1 MAGTDTDVRD
11 VSFRPP
17 WGRRFLSGTRRGE
30 SRMPIAAERTG
41 MRRPRRAGFKR
52 LWTAL
57 TLLARAWSE
66 DRCSRKAAA
75 VAYYTAFSLAPI
87 LVIVLAVAGLLV
99 ETTALSA
106 AILDQMRMLIGEPGA
121 ALLGDLLAAS
131 TRQEEGGWAA
141 LAALV
146 ALLVG
151 ATTAFAELKDSL
163 DEIFQVERRRPTGLW
178 GLLRSRLLSF
188 GLVLVLA
195 FLLLVSLAVN
205 AVLAVISTR
214 VIGTGAEAG
223 WLLTGL
229 SWFATL
235 VVVIGLF
242 ASIYKL
248 LPEARLAWRDVVL
261 AAGITALLFMVGRL
275 AIGVYLGNSAPASA
289 FGAAG
294 SLAVLLLW
302 VFYSTSIFFVGA
314 EITRLFIAR
323 RTKRTLPRE
332 SST

>member
-1 MAGTDTDVRD
+1 MAA
-11 VSFRPP
+11 
-17 WGRRFLSGTRRGE
+17 GRT
-30 SRMPIAAERTG
+30 A
-41 MRRPRRAGFKR
+41 MRRPRSGPFKGLR
-52 LWTAL
+52 NAL
-57 TLLARAWSE
+57 TRLASAWSE
-66 DRCSRKAAA
+66 DRCGRKAAA

-106 AILDQMRMLIGEPGA
+106 AILDQIRMLIGEPGA
-121 ALLGDLLAAS
+121 ALLGDLLAGS
-131 TRQEEGGWAA
+131 TRKDEGGWAA
-141 LAALV
+141 LAAFV

-163 DEIFQVERRRPTGLW
+163 DEIFQVERRSPTGLW
-178 GLLRSRLLSF
+178 GLLRARLLSF

-214 VIGTGAEAG
+214 VIGIGTETG
-223 WLLTGL
+223 WLVTGL
-229 SWFATL
+229 SWIATL
-235 VVVIGLF
+235 VVVLGLF
-242 ASIYKL
+242 AAIYKL
-248 LPEARLAWRDVVL
+248 LPEAQLAWRDVLL
-261 AAGITALLFMVGRL
+261 AAGVTALLFMVGRL
-275 AIGVYLGNSAPASA
+275 AIGAYLGNSAPASA

-302 VFYSTSIFFVGA
+302 VFYSASIFFIGA

-323 RTKRTLPRE
+323 RASEETR
-332 SST
+332 SG

>member
-1 MAGTDTDVRD
+1 MAA
-11 VSFRPP
+11 
-17 WGRRFLSGTRRGE
+17 GRTAARGPRSG
-30 SRMPIAAERTG
+30 P
-41 MRRPRRAGFKR
+41 FKGLR
-52 LWTAL
+52 NAL
-57 TLLARAWSE
+57 TRLASAWSE
-66 DRCSRKAAA
+66 DRCGRKAAA

-106 AILDQMRMLIGEPGA
+106 AILDQIRMLIGEPGA
-121 ALLGDLLAAS
+121 ALLGDLLAGS
-131 TRQEEGGWAA
+131 TRKDEGGWAA
-141 LAALV
+141 LAAFV

-163 DEIFQVERRRPTGLW
+163 DEIFQVERRSPTGLW
-178 GLLRSRLLSF
+178 GLLRARLLSF

-214 VIGTGAEAG
+214 VIGIGTETG
-223 WLLTGL
+223 WLVTGL
-229 SWFATL
+229 SWIATL
-235 VVVIGLF
+235 VVVLGLF
-242 ASIYKL
+242 AAIYKL
-248 LPEARLAWRDVVL
+248 LPEARLAWRDVLL
-261 AAGITALLFMVGRL
+261 AAGVTALLFMVGRL
-275 AIGVYLGNSAPASA
+275 AIGAYLGNSAPASA

-302 VFYSTSIFFVGA
+302 VFYSASIFFIGA

-323 RTKRTLPRE
+323 RASEETR
-332 SST
+332 SG

>member
-1 MAGTDTDVRD
+1 M
-11 VSFRPP
+11 S
-17 WGRRFLSGTRRGE
+17 L
-30 SRMPIAAERTG
+30 AAER
-41 MRRPRRAGFKR
+41 RAIRGSRDSGIGR
-52 LWTAL
+52 LGHAFT
-57 TLLARAWSE
+57 TLAGAWSE

-75 VAYYTAFSLAPI
+75 LAYYTAFSLAPI

-106 AILDQMRMLIGEPGA
+106 AILDQARQLIGEPGA
-121 ALLGDLLAAS
+121 ALLRDLLEAS
-131 TRQEEGGWAA
+131 THQTERGWAA
-141 LAALV
+141 VAAFA

-163 DEIFQVERRRPTGLW
+163 DEIFRVERGRRPSGLW

-205 AVLAVISTR
+205 AVLAVVSNR
-214 VIGTGAEAG
+214 LMGDEAG

-229 SWFATL
+229 SWVATL

-242 ASIYKL
+242 AAIYKL
-248 LPEARLAWRDVVL
+248 LPEAGLAWRDALL
-261 AAGITALLFMVGRL
+261 AAGITALLFLAGRV
-275 AIGVYLGNSAPASA
+275 AIGLYLGNSAPASA

-302 VFYSTSIFFVGA
+302 VFYSASIFFVGA

-323 RTKRTLPRE
+323 QAR
-332 SST
+332 

>member
-1 MAGTDTDVRD
+1 MAA
-11 VSFRPP
+11 
-17 WGRRFLSGTRRGE
+17 GRTAARGPRSG
-30 SRMPIAAERTG
+30 P
-41 MRRPRRAGFKR
+41 FKGLR
-52 LWTAL
+52 NAL
-57 TLLARAWSE
+57 TRLASAWSE
-66 DRCSRKAAA
+66 DRCGRKAAA

-106 AILDQMRMLIGEPGA
+106 AILDQIRMLIGEPGA
-121 ALLGDLLAAS
+121 ALLGDLLAGS
-131 TRQEEGGWAA
+131 TRKYEGGWAA
-141 LAALV
+141 LAAFV

-163 DEIFQVERRRPTGLW
+163 DEIFQVERRSPTGLW
-178 GLLRSRLLSF
+178 GLLRARLLSF

-214 VIGTGAEAG
+214 VIGIGTETG
-223 WLLTGL
+223 WLVTGL
-229 SWFATL
+229 SWIATL
-235 VVVIGLF
+235 VVVLGLF
-242 ASIYKL
+242 AAIYKL
-248 LPEARLAWRDVVL
+248 LPEAQLAWRDVLL
-261 AAGITALLFMVGRL
+261 AAGVTALLFMVGRL
-275 AIGVYLGNSAPASA
+275 AIGAYLGNSAPASA

-302 VFYSTSIFFVGA
+302 VFYSASIFFIGA

-323 RTKRTLPRE
+323 RASEETR
-332 SST
+332 SG

>member
-1 MAGTDTDVRD
+1 MAGLRN
-11 VSFRPP
+11 
-17 WGRRFLSGTRRGE
+17 
-30 SRMPIAAERTG
+30 
-41 MRRPRRAGFKR
+41 
-52 LWTAL
+52 AL
-57 TLLARAWSE
+57 TRLASAWSE
-66 DRCSRKAAA
+66 DRCGRKAAA

-106 AILDQMRMLIGEPGA
+106 AILDQIRMLIGEPGA
-121 ALLGDLLAAS
+121 ALLGDLLAGS
-131 TRQEEGGWAA
+131 TRKDEGGWAA
-141 LAALV
+141 LAAFV

-163 DEIFQVERRRPTGLW
+163 DEIFQVERRSPTGLW
-178 GLLRSRLLSF
+178 GLLRARLLSF

-214 VIGTGAEAG
+214 VIGIGTETG
-223 WLLTGL
+223 WLVTGL
-229 SWFATL
+229 SWIATL
-235 VVVIGLF
+235 VVVLGLF
-242 ASIYKL
+242 AAIYKL
-248 LPEARLAWRDVVL
+248 LPEAQLAWRDVLL
-261 AAGITALLFMVGRL
+261 AAGVTALLFMVGRL
-275 AIGVYLGNSAPASA
+275 AIGAYLGNSAPASA

-302 VFYSTSIFFVGA
+302 VFYSASIFFIGA

-323 RTKRTLPRE
+323 RASEETR
-332 SST
+332 SG

>member
-1 MAGTDTDVRD
+1 
-11 VSFRPP
+11 
-17 WGRRFLSGTRRGE
+17 
-30 SRMPIAAERTG
+30 MPIAAEPSA
-41 MRRPRRAGFKR
+41 MRGTREGGIKR
-52 LWTAL
+52 LWHAL
-57 TLLARAWSE
+57 TQLASAWSE

-106 AILDQMRMLIGEPGA
+106 AILDQTRMLIGEPGA

-131 TRQEEGGWAA
+131 TRKTERGWAA
-141 LAALV
+141 LAAFA

-163 DEIFQVERRRPTGLW
+163 DEIFRVERRRPPGLW

-214 VIGTGAEAG
+214 LIGAEAG

-229 SWFATL
+229 SWVATL

-242 ASIYKL
+242 AAIYKL
-248 LPEARLAWRDVVL
+248 LPEARLAWRDVL
-261 AAGITALLFMVGRL
+261 LSAGITALLFLAGRL
-275 AIGVYLGNSAPASA
+275 AIGLYLGNSAPASA

-302 VFYSTSIFFVGA
+302 VFYSASIFFVGA

-323 RTKRTLPRE
+323 RTR
-332 SST
+332 

>member
-1 MAGTDTDVRD
+1 MRKP
-11 VSFRPP
+11 R
-17 WGRRFLSGTRRGE
+17 SGPFMG
-30 SRMPIAAERTG
+30 
-41 MRRPRRAGFKR
+41 
-52 LWTAL
+52 LWNAL
-57 TLLARAWSE
+57 TRLASAWSE
-66 DRCSRKAAA
+66 DRCGRKAAA

-106 AILDQMRMLIGEPGA
+106 AILDQIRMLIGEPGA
-121 ALLGDLLAAS
+121 ALLGDLLAGS
-131 TRQEEGGWAA
+131 TRKDEGGWAA
-141 LAALV
+141 LAAFV

-163 DEIFQVERRRPTGLW
+163 DEIFQVERRSPTGLW
-178 GLLRSRLLSF
+178 GLLRARLLSF

-214 VIGTGAEAG
+214 VIGIGTETG
-223 WLLTGL
+223 WLVTGL
-229 SWFATL
+229 SWIATL
-235 VVVIGLF
+235 VVVLGLF
-242 ASIYKL
+242 AAIYKL
-248 LPEARLAWRDVVL
+248 LPEAQLAWRDVLL
-261 AAGITALLFMVGRL
+261 AAGVTALLFMVGRL
-275 AIGVYLGNSAPASA
+275 AIGAYLGNSAPASA

-302 VFYSTSIFFVGA
+302 VFYSASIFFIGA

-323 RTKRTLPRE
+323 RASEETR
-332 SST
+332 SG

>member
-1 MAGTDTDVRD
+1 
-11 VSFRPP
+11 
-17 WGRRFLSGTRRGE
+17 
-30 SRMPIAAERTG
+30 MPIAAGRTA
-41 MRRPRRAGFKR
+41 MRGPRSGPFKGLR
-52 LWTAL
+52 SAL
-57 TLLARAWSE
+57 TRLASAWSE
-66 DRCSRKAAA
+66 DRCGRKAAA

-106 AILDQMRMLIGEPGA
+106 AILDQIRMLIGEPGA
-121 ALLGDLLAAS
+121 ALLGDLLAGSA
-131 TRQEEGGWAA
+131 RKDEGGWAA
-141 LAALV
+141 LAAFV

-163 DEIFQVERRRPTGLW
+163 DEIFQVERRSPTGLW
-178 GLLRSRLLSF
+178 GLLRARLLSF

-214 VIGTGAEAG
+214 VIGIGTETG
-223 WLLTGL
+223 WLVTGL
-229 SWFATL
+229 SWIATL
-235 VVVIGLF
+235 VVVLGLF
-242 ASIYKL
+242 AAIYKL
-248 LPEARLAWRDVVL
+248 LPEAQLAWRDVLL
-261 AAGITALLFMVGRL
+261 AAGVTALLFMGGRL
-275 AIGVYLGNSAPASA
+275 AIGAYLGNSAPASA

-302 VFYSTSIFFVGA
+302 VFYSASIFFIGA

-323 RTKRTLPRE
+323 R
-332 SST
+332 SSNETRSW

>member
-1 MAGTDTDVRD
+1 M
-11 VSFRPP
+11 
-17 WGRRFLSGTRRGE
+17 RG
-30 SRMPIAAERTG
+30 
-41 MRRPRRAGFKR
+41 PRGGPFKR
-52 LWTAL
+52 LWNAL
-57 TLLARAWSE
+57 TLLASAWSE
-66 DRCSRKAAA
+66 DRCGRKAAA

-242 ASIYKL
+242 AAIYKL

-261 AAGITALLFMVGRL
+261 AAGITALLLMVGRL
-275 AIGVYLGNSAPASA
+275 AIGVYLGNSASASA

-302 VFYSTSIFFVGA
+302 IFYSASIFFVGA

-323 RTKRTLPRE
+323 RTKRTPPRE
-332 SST
+332 STA

>member
-1 MAGTDTDVRD
+1 LVFA
-11 VSFRPP
+11 
-17 WGRRFLSGTRRGE
+17 LL
-30 SRMPIAAERTG
+30 MPSTAERSAV
-41 MRRPRRAGFKR
+41 RRSREGGIRR
-52 LWTAL
+52 LWNAL
-57 TLLARAWSE
+57 TLLASAWSE

-99 ETTALSA
+99 ETTALSV
-106 AILDQMRMLIGEPGA
+106 AILDQTRMLIGEPGA
-121 ALLGDLLAAS
+121 TLLGELLAAS
-131 TRQEEGGWAA
+131 TRENEGGWAA
-141 LAALV
+141 LAALA

-163 DEIFQVERRRPTGLW
+163 DEILRVERRKPTGLW
-178 GLLRSRLLSF
+178 GLLRSRLLSI

-205 AVLAVISTR
+205 ALLVVISAR
-214 VIGTGAEAG
+214 LLGIGAEAG
-223 WLLTGL
+223 WVLKGL
-229 SWFATL
+229 SWLATL

-242 ASIYKL
+242 AAIYKL
-248 LPEARLAWRDVVL
+248 LPEARLAWRDVVV
-261 AAGITALLFMVGRL
+261 AAGVTALLFMAGRL
-275 AIGVYLGNSAPASA
+275 VIGAYLGNSAPASA

-302 VFYSTSIFFVGA
+302 VFYSASIFFVGA

-323 RTKRTLPRE
+323 RTR
-332 SST
+332 